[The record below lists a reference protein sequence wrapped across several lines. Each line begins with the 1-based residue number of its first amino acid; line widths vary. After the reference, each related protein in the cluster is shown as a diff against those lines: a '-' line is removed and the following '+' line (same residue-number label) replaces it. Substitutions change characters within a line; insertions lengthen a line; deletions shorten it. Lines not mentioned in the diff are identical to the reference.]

1 MTSEKVFAIFFAK
14 FLAVAR
20 SPFPAKDPFTH
31 EIPYPPPL
39 DWRIWKLAHASSQLK
54 AKHRAHLSGGS
65 RLRQNLLNDFSMD
78 VGEAKVSALEAV
90 GELFVVEA
98 KEMKEGRVEVVDVDF
113 SIDYAE
119 AKFVAL
125 AVDITAL

>member
-1 MTSEKVFAIFFAK
+1 V
-14 FLAVAR
+14 
-20 SPFPAKDPFTH
+20 
-31 EIPYPPPL
+31 
-39 DWRIWKLAHASSQLK
+39 
-54 AKHRAHLSGGS
+54 
-65 RLRQNLLNDFSMD
+65 D